1 MKTLTD
7 TFKILSLML
16 GPSRTR
22 SRSVYD
28 LLGRDNNLG
37 SDTRYLNLGYW
48 KDADN
53 YDAACRNLALLLGE
67 RAQFNREDKVLDVGC
82 GFGEQDSLWMKM
94 FNPGHITAINITPLH
109 IETAWER
116 QAHPR
121 IDYRVASATELPFP
135 AESFS
140 KVIGLESAFH
150 FNTREAFFR
159 EAFRVLKPGGKLIL
173 ADLFP
178 YKTPA
183 NPADWALAWLAGGF
197 WQIPLAN
204 SYDEKTYRQKLT
216 QAGFADIA
224 VEDIAEHVWKPFQF
238 YAQQRVQDPEI
249 RKRVHPVIRKSWGT
263 PTDVTNM
270 MAYAIIEAHKPA
282 ESEK

>member
-1 MKTLTD
+1 MKTVTD
-7 TFKILSLML
+7 TFKILSLMF

-28 LLGRDNNLG
+28 LLGRDYNLG
-37 SDTRYLNLGYW
+37 QDTRYLNLGYW
-48 KDADN
+48 KDAND
-53 YDAACRNLALLLGE
+53 YDTACRNLALLLGQ
-67 RAQFNREDKVLDVGC
+67 RAEFKRDDKVLDVGC

-94 FNPGHITAINITPLH
+94 FNPGQITAINITPLQ

-121 IDYRVASATELPFP
+121 IQYQVASATELPF
-135 AESFS
+135 ASESFT
-140 KVIGLESAFH
+140 KIIGLESAFH
-150 FNTREAFFR
+150 FDTREAFLK

-173 ADLFP
+173 ADIYP

-183 NPADWALAWLAGGF
+183 NPAEWAFTWLIGGF

-204 SYDEKTYRQKLT
+204 SYDETTYRQKLS
-216 QAGFADIA
+216 QAGFKDIQI
-224 VEDIAEHVWKPFQF
+224 EDIAKHVWKPFQH
-238 YAQQRVQDPEI
+238 YAQERVNAPEI
-249 RKRVHPVIRKSWGT
+249 RKRVHPLIRKSWGT

-270 MAYAIIEAHKPA
+270 IAYGIIEAHK
-282 ESEK
+282 